1 MKIDIRISRKIF
13 DFIEILQY
21 SERGILFYRQ

>member
-1 MKIDIRISRKIF
+1 MKIDIRISCKIF
-13 DFIEILQY
+13 DFIEISQY